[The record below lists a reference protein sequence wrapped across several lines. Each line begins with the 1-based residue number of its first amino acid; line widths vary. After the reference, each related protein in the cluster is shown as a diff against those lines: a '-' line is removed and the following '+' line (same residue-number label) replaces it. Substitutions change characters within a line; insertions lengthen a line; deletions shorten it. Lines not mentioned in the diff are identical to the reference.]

1 VRLVLF
7 RSAALPSGAWSPFRE
22 TRAPG
27 DLLFGT
33 RTLRDR
39 IEAETGLRTEVTPGP
54 DPTAPTLLLDPRFV
68 PEAGVDIHDLGRRMG
83 ESADRPLRLE
93 ADPGIPGDPMDAGAP
108 PATVGWVLP
117 AGWPPSPPPEADPG
131 AGTFL
136 RVRLE
141 GRLLPTPWHLMAAN
155 GDRVARD
162 LAASPPGA
170 GRPLDLL
177 PPGVSRVGD
186 HPVTVEDAVT
196 LDPFVLLD
204 TRSGPIH
211 LARGV
216 EVRGQT
222 RHRGTRLDRPRDP
235 APRGRLLGLSA
246 GPVCRLR
253 GEIEASVIG
262 AWCNKAHDGYLGHAV
277 VGRWVN
283 LGAFTT
289 NSDLKNTYGTV
300 RVHQDPGTRGGHGD
314 AQGGGPPGRP
324 REDGDRHPP
333 EHRNRGGRRLE
344 PLRGGAPPA
353 LGPPLFLGR
362 GRSLVPYR
370 LDAFLEVAER
380 AMARR
385 GPSGWAPCRGG
396 ARTSPSTW
404 RSHVGGRMKLAML
417 GSGSRGNATYV
428 EVEGTRVLV
437 DAGFSGPGL
446 ERLARIGVDPGS
458 LDALIVTHEHGDHTR
473 GVGILA
479 RKFDL
484 PVYLTAGT
492 RAVCAS
498 LFRGRETLV
507 ETRAGP
513 PLPGGVPAGRP
524 LPHRA

>member
-216 EVRGQT
+216 EVRAHT
-222 RHRGTRLDRPRDP
+222 RIEGPAYVGPGTRL
-235 APRGRLLGLSA
+235 LGGVFSNLST
-246 GPVCRLR
+246 GHTCRLR

-262 AWCNKAHDGYLGHAV
+262 AFSNKAHDGYLGHAV

-300 RVHQDPGTRGGHGD
+300 RVHQDEERTVDTGMLKVGVLLGDHVKTGIGTLLTTGTVVGAGSNLF
-314 AQGGGPPGRP
+314 GGGALPPRWV
-324 REDGDRHPP
+324 PP
-333 EHRNRGGRRLE
+333 FSW
-344 PLRGGAPPA
+344 GAS
-353 LGPPLFLGR
+353 G
-362 GRSLVPYR
+362 SLAPYR

-385 GPSGWAPCRGG
+385 GERMGPVERANLSELWRRTWGG
-396 ARTSPSTW
+396 
-404 RSHVGGRMKLAML
+404 
-417 GSGSRGNATYV
+417 
-428 EVEGTRVLV
+428 E
-437 DAGFSGPGL
+437 
-446 ERLARIGVDPGS
+446 
-458 LDALIVTHEHGDHTR
+458 
-473 GVGILA
+473 
-479 RKFDL
+479 
-484 PVYLTAGT
+484 
-492 RAVCAS
+492 
-498 LFRGRETLV
+498 
-507 ETRAGP
+507 
-513 PLPGGVPAGRP
+513 
-524 LPHRA
+524 